1 MTLRLRL
8 YVRKLERD
16 CSMDE
21 PVMYKSDLEDVD
33 TAIYEY
39 IQEEFNLHYKED
51 GISMKKVP
59 VIYLTNE
66 RSYQMKN
73 DVSIRDADEKLIL
86 PLISIDRTAVVKDPN
101 RKGGYQAHLYDQDQD
116 GSIGRRVVYRRIK
129 HLKTSDIA
137 NSLSQNRVSTSGK
150 TGSDPFNKRATQEI
164 IYETFTAP
172 IPVYVNIDYKITIM
186 TEYIQ
191 EMNSLVQPFMART
204 GQINSFVIR
213 RNGHIYEAF
222 IDQNFAQSNNVANL
236 AEEERRF
243 KTEVSIKVIAPLV
256 GEGLNDKENLIQ
268 KTENLARYY
277 FPSESTIYEQ

>member
-1 MTLRLRL
+1 
-8 YVRKLERD
+8 
-16 CSMDE
+16 MDE

-39 IQEEFNLHYKED
+39 ILEEFNLHYKED

-73 DVSIRDADEKLIL
+73 DVSIRDSDEKLIL
-86 PLISIDRTAVVKDPN
+86 PLISIDRTGVVKDPN

-116 GSIGRRVVYRRIK
+116 GSIGRRVVYRRVK

-137 NSLSQNRVSTSGK
+137 NSLSQNRLSTSGK
-150 TGSDPFNKRATQEI
+150 TGGDPFNRRATQEI

-172 IPVYVNIDYKITIM
+172 IPVYVNIDYKITVM

-204 GQINSFVIR
+204 GQINSFVVR
-213 RNGHIYEAF
+213 RNGHLYEAF

-277 FPSESTIYEQ
+277 FPSESTIY